1 MKILYLTNKPIFP
14 VVDGGCKAM
23 HQFLS
28 CLLKSDFDIKHICL
42 STHKHPF
49 ELENYPI
56 ELREKL
62 PISDYPIDT
71 KIKIP
76 EAVKQLFKRE
86 SFNISRFDSTE
97 IHEKLRFELLNNN
110 YTHVILESLFLSTYV
125 KTIREFP
132 SLKIIVRTHN
142 VEHKIWEQ
150 LAKNTSNPIKRW
162 YLNRLA
168 ADLKKQELE
177 VLNQVD
183 LLATISNTDGEE
195 FKKLGITTPI
205 VTIPVAM
212 NSSENEEDY
221 TTKSLFFLGSM
232 NWQPNIEAVNWLVNA
247 IFPIVKG
254 KIPQA
259 TLHLAGS
266 FMPKTFPTNKENGI
280 INHGFVEDSSHFM
293 QSNGILVLPIQS
305 GSGVR
310 MKMLEALSLGIPVIT
325 TTVGAQGINDLETVC
340 IAESTEQFAEKII
353 ELLQSP
359 EKQSVLGNN
368 AFHYMAKNYSIST
381 ISNLIRER
389 LEQL

>member
-28 CLLKSDFDIKHICL
+28 CLLKSDLDVKHICL

-49 ELENYPI
+49 ELTNYPK

-62 PISDYPIDT
+62 PIDYYAVDT
-71 KIKIP
+71 KIKIS
-76 EAVKQLFKRE
+76 EAIKHLFKRE
-86 SFNISRFDSTE
+86 SFNISRFDSPQ
-97 IHEKLRFELLNNN
+97 IHENLHKELLNNN
-110 YTHVILESLFLSTYV
+110 YTHIILESLFLSTYV
-125 KTIREFP
+125 STIRKFP
-132 SLKIIVRTHN
+132 SVKIIVRTHN

-150 LAKNTSNPIKRW
+150 LAKNTTNPIKRW

-168 ADLKKQELE
+168 TDLKSHELA
-177 VLNQVD
+177 VLNKVD

-195 FKKLGITTPI
+195 FKKLGIIAPI

-212 NSSENEEDY
+212 DSHENTEDY
-221 TTKSLFFLGSM
+221 TSKSIFFLGSM
-232 NWQPNIEAVNWLVNA
+232 NWQPNIEAVNWLVNE
-247 IFPIVKG
+247 IFPTVKA

-259 TLHLAGS
+259 TLRLAGS
-266 FMPKTFPTNKENGI
+266 FMLDSFPTNELKGVV
-280 INHGFVEDSSHFM
+280 NHGFVDDSSLFM
-293 QSNGILVLPIQS
+293 QSHGILVLPIQS

-310 MKMLEALSLGIPVIT
+310 MKMLEAMSLGIPVIT
-325 TTVGAQGINDLETVC
+325 TLVGAQGINDFNTIC
-340 IAESTEQFAEKII
+340 IAETTEQFTEKII

-381 ISNLIRER
+381 ISKLIRER